1 MFGWCDT
8 SRTAAKRNRRTIAIV
23 AIETKQDP
31 TQKLTAAYRAFLEEQ
46 QPSKKEVAGYALIRA
61 IFGEDAITVDPK
73 I

>member
-1 MFGWCDT
+1 M
-8 SRTAAKRNRRTIAIV
+8 

-46 QPSKKEVAGYALIRA
+46 QPSKKEVAGHALVRA